1 MRCYYHPDTEAVGV
15 CKNCYKGICRSCAV
29 EVPDGLG
36 CHATCAAKIRRMNEL
51 IERNQRVHTQ
61 IPVLHKRQA
70 RIGFAVG
77 ITTCV
82 ASLVFIHHL
91 PAALLLLGG
100 GTLMIVGSW
109 MVYVYG
115 KNMETKTLDNR

>member
-1 MRCYYHPDTEAVGV
+1 
-15 CKNCYKGICRSCAV
+15 
-29 EVPDGLG
+29 
-36 CHATCAAKIRRMNEL
+36 
-51 IERNQRVHTQ
+51 
-61 IPVLHKRQA
+61 VLHKRQA